1 MGLCVLCGEQKT
13 STMNNKEELDR
24 LVEAVRQSG
33 ADIAPTY
40 AEYIQLAFALAT
52 DCGEAG
58 RSAFH
63 QLCSGSSK
71 YQREHA
77 DQLYTNALKQHK
89 GDVHLGTVFYLA
101 EQCGAKLTGSRN
113 DEMMNSAD
121 GLVHTRARVK
131 NIPESEDEEESITL
145 ETPDPALPLPVF
157 PQDYDWPPL
166 IQRILTYGKR
176 PQQRDSLLLA
186 SLAVIGSTLN
196 NQVSFLYGRRQIWPT
211 LLTFV
216 VAPSASGKGMLSWLR
231 LLADPFHQSIR
242 KTVDTQMKQYW
253 QEKMAFDSL
262 GKERKNHEQP
272 VMPPNRMFLIPGNN
286 SGTGILENII
296 DSEGVGLIFECEA
309 DTVSASINTDY
320 GNFSDTL
327 RKLFDHELLSFNR
340 RQNHEYRCV
349 AKTCVSVFLSGTP
362 SQVKALIPSS
372 ENGLMSRFCF
382 YYMNSVKQ
390 WMSQFDVSEEDAE
403 KEFRQMGDEW
413 KRVVDGLKE
422 QGHFTVCFTA
432 EQQQRYDETFSYLF
446 SRSQVANAEE
456 MKSSVARLGINILRM
471 ISIVAM
477 LRALEDRSLM
487 APAPD
492 IHPENLK
499 DRIISRW
506 NIRVTDADFDVFLSM
521 AETLYLHATHILSFM
536 DSVQMVNNGS
546 SDRDMLLA
554 SLPPEFSRKEYLEK
568 ARQKGIPSGTAN
580 TWIQKLVSR
589 GGVIK
594 VKHGVYRKGF

>member
-1 MGLCVLCGEQKT
+1 
-13 STMNNKEELDR
+13 MNYTTELNR
-24 LVEAVRQSG
+24 LVEAVQQTG

-40 AEYIQLAFALAT
+40 AEYIQLAFAIAT

-63 QLCSGSSK
+63 QICAFSSK
-71 YQREHA
+71 YQAAHA
-77 DQLYTNALKQHK
+77 DKVYTNVLKQNK
-89 GDVHLGTVFYLA
+89 GDVHLGTAFYLA
-101 EQCGAKLTGSRN
+101 EQCGVKLTGLPN
-113 DEMMNSAD
+113 DEMMKAAVP
-121 GLVHTRARVK
+121 LLHARTREGNNNQA
-131 NIPESEDEEESITL
+131 ETDDEEETVMPG
-145 ETPDPALPLPVF
+145 TPDPVLPLPTF
-157 PQDYDWPPL
+157 PQDYEWPPL
-166 IQRILTYGKR
+166 IERILTYGKR

-186 SLAVIGSTLN
+186 ALAVIGATLN
-196 NQVSFLYGRRQIWPT
+196 NQVSFLYGKRQICPS
-211 LLTFV
+211 LLTFI
-216 VAPSASGKGMLSWLR
+216 VAPSASGKGVLSWLR
-231 LLADPFHQSIR
+231 LMADPFHQAIR
-242 KTVDTQMKQYW
+242 KTVDAQMKQYW
-253 QEKMAFDSL
+253 KDKLAFDIL
-262 GKERKNHEQP
+262 GKERKNHEPP

-327 RKLFDHELLSFNR
+327 RKLFDHEFLSFNR
-340 RQNHEYRCV
+340 RQNHEYRYV
-349 AKTCVSVFLSGTP
+349 AKTCVSIFLSGTP
-362 SQVKALIPSS
+362 SQIKALIPSS

-382 YYMNSVKQ
+382 YYMNSVRQ
-390 WMSQFDVSEEDAE
+390 WVSQFEVSEADAE
-403 KEFRQMGDEW
+403 KEFCRMGEEW
-413 KRVVDGLKE
+413 KVVVDSLKE

-477 LRALEDRSLM
+477 LRALDDKSLM
-487 APAPD
+487 TPAPD

-499 DRIISRW
+499 DGIITRW
-506 NIRVTDADFDVFLSM
+506 NVRVTDADFDVFLSM

-536 DSVQMVNNGS
+536 DSVQMVSSGS

-554 SLPPEFSRKEYLEK
+554 SLPHEFSRKEFLEV
-568 ARQKGIPSGTAN
+568 ARQNGIPSGTAN
-580 TWIQKLVSR
+580 TWIQKLVSQ
-589 GGVIK
+589 GGVVK
-594 VKHGVYRKGF
+594 VKHGVYRKGV